1 MEVILSIDAG
11 TTGVRSMLV
20 NKKGLIVESAY
31 KEFPQYFPQVGYVEH
46 DPIEIWTAIEDTIT
60 DVILKFGS
68 QPVAIGITN
77 QRETVVCWDKTSSSP
92 LHKALVWQDRRTTNR
107 CAQLLSDGVLP
118 KVRELTGLVLD
129 PYFSATKIEWLIKE
143 RIKISNNVAFGT
155 IDSWILWKLTD
166 GATFATDTTN
176 ASRTMLFDI
185 HDLCWDHDLLRIFG
199 IDIVNL
205 PDVLPSSGYFG
216 TTRNQLTLKSGIPIT
231 GIAGDQQASL
241 FGQAGFNEGDAKNTY
256 GTGSFI
262 LLNTGNTCPDPVD
275 GLLTTVAW
283 SLSEANRNSV
293 TYALEGSIFSTG
305 ATVQWLRDG
314 LRIITEASEL
324 ENLALECDTTGG
336 VFLVPAF
343 NGLGSPW
350 WDPNAR
356 GTLIGMT
363 RGTGRSEIA
372 LAAIESMVFQTR
384 DVIEA
389 MRTATGESLKSLK
402 VDGGASVMN
411 HMLQLQANHLQVSV
425 SRPASHET
433 TALGAA
439 YLAGIAHGFWKSLD
453 EISDLWSAE
462 FTAYPTDLGEK
473 DEAIY
478 QKWLLAVRRSLE
490 WTS

>member
-20 NKKGLIVESAY
+20 DKQGLIVESSY
-31 KEFPQYFPQVGYVEH
+31 KEFPQHFPEAGFVEH
-46 DPIEIWTAIEDTIT
+46 DPMEIWTAIEDTIS

-68 QPVAIGITN
+68 QPIAIGITN
-77 QRETVVCWDKTSSSP
+77 QRETVVCWDRTTSSP
-92 LHKALVWQDRRTTNR
+92 LHKALVWQDRRTSDR

-118 KVRELTGLVLD
+118 IVRESTGLVLD

-143 RIKISNNVAFGT
+143 GIEMSNNVAFGT

-166 GATFATDTTN
+166 GVTFATDTTN
-176 ASRTMLFDI
+176 ASRTMLFNI
-185 HDLCWDHDLLRIFG
+185 HDLCWDDDLLKIFG
-199 IDIVNL
+199 IDAANL
-205 PDVLPSSGYFG
+205 PEVLPSSGYFG
-216 TTRNQLTLKSGIPIT
+216 KTRNQLTLNSGIPVT

-241 FGQAGFNEGDAKNTY
+241 FGQAGFYKGDAKNTY

-262 LLNTGNTCPDPVD
+262 LLNAGNSCPEPID

-283 SLSEANRNSV
+283 SLSDTNMNSV

-314 LRIITEASEL
+314 LEIITEASEL
-324 ENLALECDTTGG
+324 ESLALECGTTGG

-343 NGLGSPW
+343 AGLGSPW

-372 LAAIESMVFQTR
+372 RAAIESMVFQTR

-389 MRTATGESLKSLK
+389 MRKATGESLKSLK

-425 SRPASHET
+425 SRSASHET

-439 YLAGIAHGFWKSLD
+439 YLAGLSHGFWKSLD
-453 EISDLWSAE
+453 EISNLWSAE
-462 FTAYPTDLGEK
+462 FTAYPTELSEK
-473 DEAIY
+473 NESLY
-478 QKWLLAVRRSLE
+478 QQWLIAVQRSLE
-490 WTS
+490 WAL

>member
-1 MEVILSIDAG
+1 M
-11 TTGVRSMLV
+11 
-20 NKKGLIVESAY
+20 
-31 KEFPQYFPQVGYVEH
+31 
-46 DPIEIWTAIEDTIT
+46 
-60 DVILKFGS
+60 
-68 QPVAIGITN
+68 
-77 QRETVVCWDKTSSSP
+77 
-92 LHKALVWQDRRTTNR
+92 
-107 CAQLLSDGVLP
+107 
-118 KVRELTGLVLD
+118 VLD

-283 SLSEANRNSV
+283 SLSEANMNSV

-425 SRPASHET
+425 S
-433 TALGAA
+433 L
-439 YLAGIAHGFWKSLD
+439 SL
-453 EISDLWSAE
+453 IH
-462 FTAYPTDLGEK
+462 
-473 DEAIY
+473 I
-478 QKWLLAVRRSLE
+478 
-490 WTS
+490 